1 MFTFKK
7 IVSLILMP
15 LPFGLLMGFFG
26 LFILCFTQRQKTGKM
41 LVSFA
46 LIFIALISYS
56 PFSNLLLSPLEKTY
70 KKYDSN
76 QKKISYVVVLG
87 GGHISDLDLPL
98 SSQIAS
104 ASLTRLVEGIII
116 YRENPGSRLIVSG
129 WQGRYDPVPNS
140 ALMASIANAL
150 GVPLDDIIIE
160 PRPKD
165 TKDEA
170 RLIKDIVKKDLFV
183 LVTSASHMK
192 RSAALFNHYHLNLIP
207 APTYFQVKKIK
218 NPLCVPGSGGLQN
231 SEMAL
236 HEYLGMIWS
245 KLRGQI

>member
-7 IVSLILMP
+7 IISLILMP
-15 LPFGLLMGFFG
+15 LPFGLLTGFAG
-26 LFILCFTQRQKTGKM
+26 LFLLCFTQKQKTGK
-41 LVSFA
+41 LLISFC
-46 LIFIALISYS
+46 LIFIAIISYK
-56 PFSNLLLSPLEKTY
+56 PFANLLLSPLEKTY
-70 KKYDSN
+70 TKYEPAQS
-76 QKKISYVVVLG
+76 KISYVAVLG
-87 GGHISDLDLPL
+87 GGHTTDFTLPL
-98 SSQIAS
+98 SSQIES

-140 ALMASIANAL
+140 AVMASLANAI

-192 RSAALFNHYHLNLIP
+192 RSAALFNHYNLNFIP
-207 APTYFQVKKIK
+207 APTYFQAKKIK
-218 NPLCVPGSGGLQN
+218 TLFCMPGSKGLKY

-236 HEYLGMIWS
+236 HEYLGLIWS

>member
-1 MFTFKK
+1 MFKK
-7 IVSLILMP
+7 IVSSILMP
-15 LPFGLLMGFFG
+15 LPFGLLIGFSG
-26 LFILCFTQRQKTGKM
+26 LFLLFFTKKQKTGKL
-41 LVSFA
+41 LVSFG

-70 KKYDSN
+70 EKYKPS
-76 QKKISYVVVLG
+76 QKKINYVVVLG
-87 GGHISDLDLPL
+87 GGHTTDPDLPL

-104 ASLTRLVEGIII
+104 VSLTRLVEGIIV
-116 YRENPGSRLIVSG
+116 YRENPGSTLIVSG
-129 WQGRYDPVPNS
+129 WHGRFDSVPN
-140 ALMASIANAL
+140 AVVMADIANAL

-170 RLIKDIVKKDLFV
+170 KLIKNVVKKDLFV

-192 RSAALFNHYHLNLIP
+192 RAAALFNRYNLNFIP
-207 APTYFQVKKIK
+207 APTYFKAKKIYTY
-218 NPLCVPGSGGLQN
+218 LRVPGSLGLRK

-236 HEYLGMIWS
+236 HEYIGFVWS
-245 KLRGQI
+245 KLRKQI